1 MAQMVKQGLGRLRG
15 EARHRVLCELPP
27 GQLWICRFGSWLHT
41 MERGLSMRLFVAHRM
56 WPTVTFTLGPYNL
69 GWSPMLPRPPFP
81 TPPFP
86 SGPLL
91 CPSLHPVPHA
101 FFMFIN
107 QPDEEDPPE
116 NSAALGDG
124 QGTR

>member
-69 GWSPMLPRPPFP
+69 GWSPMLPPSSLPHPF
-81 TPPFP
+81 
-86 SGPLL
+86 L
-91 CPSLHPVPHA
+91 SLHPVPHA

-124 QGTR
+124 QATR